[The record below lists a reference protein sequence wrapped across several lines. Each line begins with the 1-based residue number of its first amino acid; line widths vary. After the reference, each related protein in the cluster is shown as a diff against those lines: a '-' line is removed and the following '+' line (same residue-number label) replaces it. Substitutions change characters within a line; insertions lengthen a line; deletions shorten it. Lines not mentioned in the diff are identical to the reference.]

1 MMLASLAVT
10 IAVAACGL
18 ALLALA
24 PSAWSRARSLLRS
37 QPRLGEPESLSLA
50 EDLAELTRLVE
61 ELEQSAL
68 RQNAAMGERIAGL
81 ERALASLSQA
91 PTPAESAPGPEASP
105 EPRRRTRAVI
115 AEAPVQRKVEAPP
128 APAAPAISP
137 SAIPHSLFTP
147 VYDLADQR
155 IPPGEIARRTSLPI
169 GEVEIIL
176 GLRVLGID
184 AAA

>member
-1 MMLASLAVT
+1 MILASLAVT
-10 IAVAACGL
+10 IAVAASGL

-24 PSAWSRARSLLRS
+24 PRAWSRARSILRT

-81 ERALASLSQA
+81 ERALASLCAA
-91 PTPAESAPGPEASP
+91 PTRGDTAASTEPTP
-105 EPRRRTRAVI
+105 EPRRRTREVI
-115 AEAPVQRKVEAPP
+115 ADAPLPANVEAPL
-128 APAAPAISP
+128 ATVALAASP
-137 SAIPHSLFTP
+137 SATPRSSFTP

-169 GEVEIIL
+169 GEVEVIL